1 MAQDTVE
8 KIKERLSI
16 VDVVMPYV
24 KLTKSGKYYKGLSPF
39 TKEKTPS
46 FFVSPDRGL
55 YHCFS
60 SGKGGDMFTFIQELE
75 GVDFKGALA
84 LLAEKAGVEIVHEP
98 QEKRDIREKIYSAL
112 ADAAG
117 WFEKNL
123 EQNKEAEEYLLK
135 RGLTKETLTLW
146 RVGFALPEWR
156 ALSLYL
162 QDKGYSEATLE
173 SAGLIKRPE
182 AKEGEDTK
190 NEGIT
195 KRPYDRFRSRIM
207 FPLSDVSGRV
217 VGFSGRAFGGDGVEV
232 AKYLNSPETS
242 VFSKS
247 HVLHGIHFAKEGIR
261 ALGSALLVEGQVDLL
276 MAHQVGY
283 KNAVALSGT
292 GFTEEHGKL
301 IKRYTENLLMAFDG
315 DRAGVSAAGRAAQV
329 ALKLGINVKIA
340 TLPPGEDPAD
350 LIKRDV
356 TLWKK
361 AVKESQHVVD
371 FYISY
376 LKNAGFDERR
386 FKLEVSRVVLPYIAL
401 IPHAIDRAHFVSKVA
416 GVLHVPVHAVE
427 IELEKVERGVKI
439 EHASTIKSASS
450 GASSKVVD
458 TTVSAAYEPFLSR
471 GDTLERLLF
480 GVYEALKSDD
490 AQQELATWL
499 HAGLVSSVGEDRLKE
514 LAGNSTE
521 MRVALIEGDLFLE
534 SHQTVRDMRE
544 LLGEVLL
551 DLQKEMRRSEY
562 QRAVTTLRLAE
573 EAGDY
578 EQTQTFL
585 KQVSD
590 LAKGL

>member
-8 KIKERLSI
+8 QIKERLSI

-60 SGKGGDMFTFIQELE
+60 SGKGGDMFTFVQEME
-75 GVDFKGALA
+75 GLDFRGSLA
-84 LLAEKAGVEIVHEP
+84 LLAEKAGVEIVREP
-98 QEKRDIREKIYSAL
+98 QEKRDVREKIYTAL
-112 ADAAG
+112 ADTAS

-123 EQNKEAEEYLLK
+123 EQEQEAKEYLLK
-135 RGLTKETLTLW
+135 RGLTKETLTTW
-146 RVGFALPEWR
+146 RVGFAPNEWR
-156 ALSLYL
+156 ALSTHL
-162 QDKGYSEATLE
+162 QGMGYTESILE
-173 SAGLIKRPE
+173 DAGLIKRPE
-182 AKEGEDTK
+182 TKENEDTK
-190 NEGIT
+190 NENAT

-242 VFSKS
+242 VFNKS
-247 HVLHGIHFAKEGIR
+247 HVLYGIHFAKEGIR

-276 MAHQVGY
+276 MAHQAGY
-283 KNAVALSGT
+283 RNAVALSGT
-292 GFTEEHGKL
+292 GFTEDHGKL
-301 IKRYTENLLMAFDG
+301 IKRYTENLLLAFDG
-315 DRAGVSAAGRAAQV
+315 DRAGISAAGRAAQV

-340 TLPPGEDPAD
+340 TLPSGEDPAD

-356 TLWKK
+356 ALWKK
-361 AVKESQHVVD
+361 AVKESTHVID
-371 FYISY
+371 FYITN

-386 FKLEVSRVVLPYIAL
+386 FKLEVSRVVLPYVAL
-401 IPHAIDRAHFVSKVA
+401 VPNAIDRAHFVSKVA
-416 GVLHVPVHAVE
+416 EVLHVPVRAVE
-427 IELEKVERGVKI
+427 IELEKVMRTGRVE
-439 EHASTIKSASS
+439 STSFIKSTAPPSS
-450 GASSKVVD
+450 LKAVD
-458 TTVSAAYEPFLSR
+458 TTMSQAYEPFLSR

-480 GVYEALKSDD
+480 GVYEALKTDPT
-490 AQQELATWL
+490 QQELSTWL
-499 HAGLVSSVGEDRLKE
+499 HAGLVSTVGEERLKE

-521 MRVALIEGDLFLE
+521 SRVALIEGDLFLE

-544 LLGEVLL
+544 LLGEVLV

-562 QRAVTTLRLAE
+562 QRVVTELRFAE
-573 EAGDY
+573 ETGEY
-578 EQTQTFL
+578 EKIETLL